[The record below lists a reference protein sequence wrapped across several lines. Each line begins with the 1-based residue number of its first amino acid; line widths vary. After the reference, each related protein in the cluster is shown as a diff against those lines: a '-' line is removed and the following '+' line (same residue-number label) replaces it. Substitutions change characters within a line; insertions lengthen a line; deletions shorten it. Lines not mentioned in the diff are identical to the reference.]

1 MSGNISI
8 ITGLLVLVFI
18 IYRQR
23 RIRLVR
29 ESVSITLPLVLAIL
43 GLSNFEYYLRSNPL
57 TMTSMVSIIVSLLF
71 LAVGMG
77 AARAF
82 TIRIWSQNGD
92 VFRQATWL
100 TISLWI
106 VSIAL
111 HIAVD
116 QIGNTGESTLL
127 IYYAIT
133 LFVQRSI
140 VYARAKKVLP
150 GI

>member
-8 ITGLLVLVFI
+8 IIGLLVLVFI

-23 RIRLVR
+23 RVRLVR
-29 ESVSITLPLVLAIL
+29 ESVSITLPLILAIV
-43 GLSNFEYYLRSNPL
+43 GISNFEYYLSSNPL
-57 TMTSMVSIIVSLLF
+57 TMTSTISIIVSLLF

-77 AARAF
+77 AIRAF
-82 TIRIWSQNGD
+82 SVRIWRQNGD

-100 TISLWI
+100 TIALWI

-111 HIAVD
+111 HIAAD
-116 QIGNTGESTLL
+116 QIGNTGEATLL

-140 VYARAKKVLP
+140 VYARAKNRS
-150 GI
+150 

>member
-1 MSGNISI
+1 MSGNFSI
-8 ITGLLVLVFI
+8 IIGLIVLVFI

-23 RIRLVR
+23 RVRLVR
-29 ESVSITLPLVLAIL
+29 ESVSITLPLILAIV
-43 GLSNFEYYLRSNPL
+43 GISNFEYYLSSNPL
-57 TMTSMVSIIVSLLF
+57 TMTSTISIIVSLLF

-77 AARAF
+77 AIRAF
-82 TIRIWSQNGD
+82 SVRIWRQNGD

-100 TISLWI
+100 TIALWI

-111 HIAVD
+111 HIAAD
-116 QIGNTGESTLL
+116 QIGNTGEATLL

-140 VYARAKKVLP
+140 VYARAKNRS
-150 GI
+150 

>member
-1 MSGNISI
+1 MSGNFSI
-8 ITGLLVLVFI
+8 IIGLIVLVFI

-23 RIRLVR
+23 RVRLVR
-29 ESVSITLPLVLAIL
+29 ESVSITLPLILAIV
-43 GLSNFEYYLRSNPL
+43 GISNFEYYLSSNPL
-57 TMTSMVSIIVSLLF
+57 TMTSTISIIVSLLF

-77 AARAF
+77 AIRAF
-82 TIRIWSQNGD
+82 SVRIWRQNGD

-100 TISLWI
+100 TIALWI

-111 HIAVD
+111 HIAID

-140 VYARAKKVLP
+140 VYARAKN
-150 GI
+150 IS